1 MAFEA
6 ESDAAHFSARV
17 YFVGNTM
24 YQTLVISPKDKVS
37 SPDDF
42 LGSFELI
49 PRTQ

>member
-1 MAFEA
+1 MRRR
-6 ESDAAHFSARV
+6 FSARV

-37 SPDDF
+37 SPDNF
-42 LGSFELI
+42 LLGLSSLF